1 MKNLIYIIL
10 FFIVIFNVYNLG
22 KKSVKISEVVKT
34 DTITKVDTVIVE
46 KPIPDTIYLTKIVT
60 DTVYSTD
67 SVLVEVQLPVETK
80 VYTDDSTYSA
90 QISGYKSSLD
100 WVKTFAPTTEII
112 KEKVVYKDK
121 SKVNVSLSTGYGY
134 GLLHKQN
141 DVFVGVTVS
150 VPIFGF

>member
-80 VYTDDSTYSA
+80 IYTDDSTYEAS
-90 QISGYKSSLD
+90 ISGYKAELD
-100 WVKTFAPTTEII
+100 YFKVFPVITTIYNEKTLEIERKQPLLTHNI
-112 KEKVVYKDK
+112 QLGV
-121 SKVNVSLSTGYGY
+121 GYGVINKKPDLYVGY
-134 GLLHKQN
+134 GISIN
-141 DVFVGVTVS
+141 F
-150 VPIFGF
+150 

>member
-1 MKNLIYIIL
+1 MIVKYNNYSNNVIYIT
-10 FFIVIFNVYNLG
+10 
-22 KKSVKISEVVKT
+22 KT
-34 DTITKVDTVIVE
+34 DTIVKIDTIIKEKPVPDTVYIDR
-46 KPIPDTIYLTKIVT
+46 IIT

-67 SVLVEVQLPVETK
+67 SVLVEVLLPMETK

-112 KEKVVYKDK
+112 KEKVIYKDK

-134 GLLHKQN
+134 GLVHKQS
-141 DVFVGVTVS
+141 DMFVGVTVS

>member
-80 VYTDDSTYSA
+80 IYTDDSTYEAS
-90 QISGYKSSLD
+90 ISGYKAELD
-100 WVKTFAPTTEII
+100 YFKVFPVTTTIYNEKTLEIERKQPLLTHNI
-112 KEKVVYKDK
+112 QLGV
-121 SKVNVSLSTGYGY
+121 GYGVINKKPDLYVGY
-134 GLLHKQN
+134 GISIN
-141 DVFVGVTVS
+141 F
-150 VPIFGF
+150 